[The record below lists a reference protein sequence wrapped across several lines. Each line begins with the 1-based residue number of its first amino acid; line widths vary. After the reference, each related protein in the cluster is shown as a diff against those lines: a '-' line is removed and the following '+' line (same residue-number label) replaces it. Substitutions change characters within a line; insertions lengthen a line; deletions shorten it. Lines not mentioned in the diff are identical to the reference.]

1 MKRNVLVLA
10 LGALIAAGC
19 SSGSDTSDTTVPAT
33 LTTSST
39 TTVPDTTTTS
49 VPDTTTTTE
58 AVDTTTST
66 APAPDT
72 TTTSAAPDDTF
83 ELSSEGIQAGATW
96 VHFGYDADD
105 AVAAFEAVIG
115 PPKEDTGWLDS
126 FTDGWERFG
135 VCPGPHV
142 RGVTWG
148 AGDSTSFQVLF
159 TDGDSD
165 FWTGGVE
172 HFFSFYYF
180 DGSNPTDVT
189 TTEGI
194 GIGSSVG
201 QLRSTYGGP
210 DFVLEESFFDPSV
223 GFWSYRQ
230 APWTGLWGFTTGLT
244 DAFVVTSINGGQGC
258 GE

>member
-1 MKRNVLVLA
+1 MRRILATFAAVSLVA
-10 LGALIAAGC
+10 TAC
-19 SSGSDTSDTTVPAT
+19 SSNSGSADTTVPAT
-33 LTTSST
+33 LTTTSST
-39 TTVPDTTTTS
+39 VAA
-49 VPDTTTTTE
+49 TTTTTE
-58 AVDTTTST
+58 APPASTTTAPPTTTTTTTPPETTTS
-66 APAPDT
+66 
-72 TTTSAAPDDTF
+72 SVPDDTF
-83 ELSSEGIQAGATW
+83 ELSSEGIQAGNTW

-105 AVAAFEAVIG
+105 AIAAFVAVIG
-115 PPKEDTGWLDS
+115 PPRVDTGWLDS
-126 FTDGWERFG
+126 LDEGWEQFG

-148 AGDSTSFQVLF
+148 AADTTSLQVLF

-180 DGSNPTDVT
+180 DGSDPTGVT

-201 QLRSTYGGP
+201 DLRATYGGP
-210 DFVLEESFFDPSV
+210 DFVLEEAFFDPSQ

-230 APWTGLWGFTTGLT
+230 AAWTGLWGFTTGLT